1 MTEVELT
8 KEEKHDDMDR
18 ILNIKRK
25 IEKSAT
31 TFEVG
36 GFRPANTIEESWIGR
51 VFAYGEGEE
60 IPKDDEGKLMVPLIQ
75 FYLPNLPFV
84 PEQLQGRKL
93 LTVFMAEGY
102 PEIFAKNGE
111 GFVIREYGL
120 EDNIVTKELNNPDS
134 LIRPFPL
141 KPALVTDDCPEWD
154 GGGLDWET
162 SDEIIALEKSG
173 AIESYYDISTQHY
186 ETKLGGYP
194 SFCQSGVDF
203 GERFEFVFQIASEPK
218 ANLSILDS
226 GSFLFARH
234 RDTGGWKIYYDSY

>member
-1 MTEVELT
+1 
-8 KEEKHDDMDR
+8 MDR

-51 VFAYGEGEE
+51 VFAYGEQEE
-60 IPKDDEGKLMVPLIQ
+60 IPKDKTGKLMLPLAQ
-75 FYLPNLPFV
+75 FHLPNLPFV
-84 PEQLQGRKL
+84 PEPLRGTKL
-93 LTVFMAEGY
+93 LTVFMAEES
-102 PEIFAKNGE
+102 PEIFAENGE

-120 EDNIVTKELNNPDS
+120 EDDIVIKELKNPDS
-134 LIRPFPL
+134 FIKPFPL
-141 KPALVTDDCPEWD
+141 KSALITDDCPEWD

-173 AIESYYDISTQHY
+173 VIESYYDISTQHY

-203 GERFEFVFQIASEPK
+203 GEGFEFVFQVASEPK
-218 ANLSILDS
+218 ANLAILDS
-226 GSFLFARH
+226 GSFLFARN
-234 RDTGGWKIYYDSY
+234 RDTCNWKIYYDSY